1 MNMPPLCGFDPRP
14 AVWRWLNDKNRRQRQ
29 TPKASKQ
36 DWFINVFESDEVG
49 QESTERDEAVAKK
62 F

>member
-1 MNMPPLCGFDPRP
+1 MTK
-14 AVWRWLNDKNRRQRQ
+14 NDKNRRQRQ